1 MATTDSENPYDAI
14 KTYVRRISVYNEAIP
29 LLDPTTRPLAAAVGQ
44 AVKQIEAALDSI
56 SGPSKTS
63 YENQPYVILNG
74 VEVGRA
80 SEVVI
85 DQDHLHGTSTLTVD
99 LPGLESR
106 PELEVD
112 QFDAL
117 NDLRDLAYENAKS
130 KGFHESTPEVT
141 AEGWLANDA
150 MKMALIH
157 SEVSE
162 ALEALREGFAPTAL
176 YYIEDDGWVVDEE
189 RDECGNLNKP
199 EGVPAELADVII
211 RVLDYC
217 GSREIDIAEAVR
229 RKVAYNATRPALHG
243 KEF

>member
-1 MATTDSENPYDAI
+1 MTKTNSENPY
-14 KTYVRRISVYNEAIP
+14 
-29 LLDPTTRPLAAAVGQ
+29 
-44 AVKQIEAALDSI
+44 
-56 SGPSKTS
+56 
-63 YENQPYVILNG
+63 
-74 VEVGRA
+74 
-80 SEVVI
+80 
-85 DQDHLHGTSTLTVD
+85 
-99 LPGLESR
+99 
-106 PELEVD
+106 
-112 QFDAL
+112 DAL

-141 AEGWLANDA
+141 WEGQLANDA

-162 ALEALREGFAPTAL
+162 ALEALREGFAPASL
-176 YYIEDDGWVVDEE
+176 YYIEDDGSVVGEE
-189 RDECGNLNKP
+189 RDKDGNLNKP

-217 GSREIDIAEAVR
+217 GSRDIDIADAVR

>member
-1 MATTDSENPYDAI
+1 MTKTDIENPRAVI
-14 KTYVRRISVYNEAIP
+14 E
-29 LLDPTTRPLAAAVGQ
+29 AAAQ
-44 AVKQIEAALDSI
+44 AISMYSESITIMTPEVVLSAAAIDRNVKRIEEALDSI
-56 SGPSKTS
+56 PGPSKTF
-63 YENQPYVILNG
+63 YENQPHVILNG
-74 VEVGRA
+74 MLLGPA
-80 SEVVI
+80 EVVL

-99 LPGLESR
+99 V
-106 PELEVD
+106 PEAD
-112 QFDAL
+112 DRFDAL

-162 ALEALREGFAPTAL
+162 VLEALRGGDAPNDL
-176 YYIEDDGWVVDEE
+176 YYLEYDTWAVSRE
-189 RDECGNLNKP
+189 RDADGNLNKP

-217 GSREIDIAEAVR
+217 GSRGIDIAEAVR

>member
-1 MATTDSENPYDAI
+1 MATTNIENPYDTI
-14 KTYVRRISVYNEAIP
+14 RGYIGDISACSEAIS
-29 LLDPTTRPLAAAVGQ
+29 LLDSRVAPLAVAVKQ
-44 AVKQIEAALDSI
+44 AVKQIEEALDSI
-56 SGPSKTS
+56 PGPSKTS

-74 VEVGRA
+74 VEIGRA

-85 DQDHLHGTSTLTVD
+85 DQDHLHGICTLTVD

-106 PELEVD
+106 PEPEVD
-112 QFDAL
+112 RFDAL

-141 AEGWLANDA
+141 EEGWLANDA

-162 ALEALREGFAPTAL
+162 VLEALREGRAPANL
-176 YYIEDDGWVVDEE
+176 YYIGHGEWEVDED
-189 RDECGNLNKP
+189 RDAYGNLNKP
-199 EGVPAELADVII
+199 EGVPAELADIII